1 MNTQYKGFEIT
12 LTADDRWVATIT
24 RTATGK
30 SFSKQPETPLEE
42 GADAALARA
51 KNLVDAFL
59 ALNGR

>member
-1 MNTQYKGFEIT
+1 MNTQYRGFDIT
-12 LTADDRWVATIT
+12 LTAGDRWVATIT

-30 SFSKQPETPLEE
+30 SFSRQPEAPLEE